1 MPPQPGYP
9 VRRFEHDT
17 VATVLNNADELTQSI
32 TTAIRVDRLLLV
44 AHSRGGLVARTVVD
58 ELIRDG
64 YPAAISLYTFGTPH
78 AGTPLVKIG
87 GRLLA
92 QLYKIGEWGLNIV
105 APALS
110 PLTWAHG
117 FLFDA
122 PELPQASRS

>member
-17 VATVLNNADELTQSI
+17 VATVLNNADELTQLI

-64 YPAAISLYTFGTPH
+64 NPANRYGDRASVTC
-78 AGTPLVKIG
+78 
-87 GRLLA
+87 
-92 QLYKIGEWGLNIV
+92 W
-105 APALS
+105 
-110 PLTWAHG
+110 
-117 FLFDA
+117 
-122 PELPQASRS
+122 ASRFDINGSSGFRIEVGHALAGALHDVDNGLVVPTSRHSRSARLRR